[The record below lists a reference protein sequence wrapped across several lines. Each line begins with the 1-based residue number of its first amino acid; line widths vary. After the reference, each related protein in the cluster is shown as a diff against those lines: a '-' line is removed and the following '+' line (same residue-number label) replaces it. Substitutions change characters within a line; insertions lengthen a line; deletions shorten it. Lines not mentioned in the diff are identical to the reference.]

1 VVRLTERDLALLEFA
16 AQHRLI
22 LAAQAQAVLGVSA
35 RATAARLRA
44 LVADGLLEREPAR
57 YRGRPACYLV
67 ATQGLKAIGSQLP
80 KPKFDLAAHDHDLG
94 LGWLYLGARAGK
106 FGPLRSVLSERQ
118 MRSHDA
124 RADRYEPP
132 LAVRLGGVDAR
143 GRERLHYPDLVL
155 ELASGHRI
163 AIELELSGKGRNRRE
178 QILSGYAADSRID
191 VVVYLAE
198 DPAIRRNIR
207 ASAARLRISSRVLV
221 QRCAWPERAT
231 SHSGGRAR
239 ERASPAAQEPV
250 SR

>member
-1 VVRLTERDLALLEFA
+1 LTERDLALLDFA

-35 RATAARLRA
+35 RAAGTRLRA
-44 LVADGLLEREPAR
+44 LVADSLLEREPSR

-67 ATQGLKAIGSQLP
+67 STQGLKAIGSPLP
-80 KPKFDLAAHDHDLG
+80 KPKFDLAAHDHDVG

-106 FGPLRSVLSERQ
+106 FGPVRSVFSERQ

-124 RADRYEPP
+124 RADREGPP
-132 LAVRLGGVDAR
+132 LAVRLGGLDAR
-143 GRERLHYPDLVL
+143 GRERLHYPDLML
-155 ELASGHRI
+155 ELPSGHRI

-191 VVVYLAE
+191 AVVYLAE
-198 DPAIRRNIR
+198 DPAIRRNIQ

-221 QRCAWPERAT
+221 QRCAWPKPAPR
-231 SHSGGRAR
+231 HSGARTR
-239 ERASPAAQEPV
+239 ERARPTAHEPV